1 MRCCRSWKDAGV
13 ILVLDEVSAMGE
25 IASRERGC
33 PCGGRLWLWG
43 HARVRLIRQLNGSHT
58 SFRPRRLACAACRK
72 TQVVLP
78 AECLPRRR
86 DSVESIGA
94 ALLMATNGRGHRTI
108 VAELDLPASTVR
120 NWLRRARQRGRLA
133 PGDRRGGGLRAR
145 PGPWPNSGERDQA
158 RRGGGCTWVRRRGGG
173 SRTGAP
179 GCGALADH
187 RHGQPRPAA
196 CPPPR
201 RLITPVWNLF
211 CAPAD
216 NSTTSRWS

>member
-1 MRCCRSWKDAGV
+1 M

-108 VAELDLPASTVR
+108 AAELDLPASTVR
-120 NWLRRARQRGRLA
+120 NWLRRARQRADWLRETAVAAAYALDPGHGPIAARGTKLAEAVDALGCAAAAAVRELGLLGVAPWRIIAMVSRGQLLARL
-133 PGDRRGGGLRAR
+133 PDG
-145 PGPWPNSGERDQA
+145 
-158 RRGGGCTWVRRRGGG
+158 
-173 SRTGAP
+173 
-179 GCGALADH
+179 
-187 RHGQPRPAA
+187 
-196 CPPPR
+196 
-201 RLITPVWNLF
+201 
-211 CAPAD
+211 
-216 NSTTSRWS
+216 